1 LSSFGN
7 TLHQIRIQKGVSQT
21 VLAHRIGVVQQM
33 ISLLERNKRR
43 CQPDIA
49 LAVAKELDAPELLLN
64 YCKEC
69 PLHCVKGGLH

>member
-7 TLHQIRIQKGVSQT
+7 TLHQIRLKKGVSQT
-21 VLAHRIGVVQQM
+21 ALARRIGVVQQM
-33 ISLLERNKRR
+33 ISLIEKNKRR

-49 LAVAKELDAPELLLN
+49 VAVARELNSPELLLN

-69 PLHCVKGGLH
+69 PLHCEGGLN